1 MSELPGLGLVS
12 RMVLGLV
19 LRIMLGMVLRMIL
32 RKILRMV
39 LSKLLV
45 CNWTKRW
52 HTVARQVVA
61 GASTI
66 VQSTCR
72 TSSGGLFIKTNMTGG

>member
-1 MSELPGLGLVS
+1 MSELPRLGLVL

-32 RKILRMV
+32 RMV

-45 CNWTKRW
+45 CNWTNRW

-72 TSSGGLFIKTNMTGG
+72 MSSGGLFIKTNMTGG

>member
-1 MSELPGLGLVS
+1 MSELPRLGLVL

-19 LRIMLGMVLRMIL
+19 LRMILGMVLRMIL
-32 RKILRMV
+32 RMV
-39 LSKLLV
+39 LSKMLV

-72 TSSGGLFIKTNMTGG
+72 MSSGGLFIRTNMTGG

>member
-1 MSELPGLGLVS
+1 MSELPRLGLV
-12 RMVLGLV
+12 V
-19 LRIMLGMVLRMIL
+19 RIILGM
-32 RKILRMV
+32 ILRMV
-39 LSKLLV
+39 LSKMLV

-72 TSSGGLFIKTNMTGG
+72 MSSGGLFIKTNMTGR

>member
-1 MSELPGLGLVS
+1 MSELPRLGLVVK
-12 RMVLGLV
+12 M
-19 LRIMLGMVLRMIL
+19 ILRMIL
-32 RKILRMV
+32 RMV
-39 LSKLLV
+39 VSKLLV

-52 HTVARQVVA
+52 DTVARQVVE

-72 TSSGGLFIKTNMTGG
+72 MSSGGLFIKTNMTGG

>member
-19 LRIMLGMVLRMIL
+19 LRMILGMVLRM
-32 RKILRMV
+32 ILRMV

-72 TSSGGLFIKTNMTGG
+72 MSSGGLFIKTNMTGG